1 MTQVHGRVEAF
12 EDRPEEEPV
21 RVATY
26 TRISTDEA
34 HQPYSLSAQAERLA
48 SYIAS
53 QPRWTLVR
61 EFTDQMTGA
70 VLERPGLERALA
82 EARAHRFDLLLVYRV
97 DRLARS
103 VRALA
108 HILEDL
114 ETAGVAFRSAT
125 EPFDTATAG
134 GRMFVQ
140 MLGVFAEFER
150 ATIVERVIAGM
161 ERKAATGG
169 WPGGYRPFGYE
180 PDRETG
186 QLVVKEDEAP
196 LVEIIFDLYANK
208 RMGSRAVAQWL
219 NQGGHR
225 TKAGRPWSHTSVLT
239 VLRNRAYVG
248 EIFFRGRYH
257 SSPHPR
263 LIPEQLFETAQR
275 VLESRAEDMGLRRSN
290 GSDYLLTGLLR
301 CEKCGKRFIG
311 ASAKGNA
318 YRYAYYVCFSR
329 HRYGTAECDQDR
341 LRADELEEK
350 VVESLL
356 ATLARR
362 DLLEEAVTRWG
373 EIVESARPDRERELA
388 AVEARIR
395 KAQGALDRHFQAFED
410 GRLREEVCTRRIEE
424 LSVVLT
430 SLEARRAE
438 LIEESSGSQPSLPDS
453 TELAQLPEEIE
464 RALRDGRLPERKAV
478 MQALVTEIQV
488 RDRTHIQPV
497 FRVPVFGP
505 PHGLVPP
512 AGLEPA
518 LPAPEADALSAELRG
533 RDERV

>member
-1 MTQVHGRVEAF
+1 M
-12 EDRPEEEPV
+12 

-26 TRISTDEA
+26 MRISTDEA
-34 HQPYSLSAQAERLA
+34 HQPYSLSAQAERLG

-53 QPRWTLVR
+53 QPGWTLTR

-103 VRALA
+103 VRTLA
-108 HILEDL
+108 HIVAELDE
-114 ETAGVAFRSAT
+114 ARVAFRSAT
-125 EPFDTATAG
+125 EPFDTSTPG

-186 QLVVKEDEAP
+186 LLVVKEDEAP
-196 LVEIIFDLYANK
+196 LVPIIFDLYANK

-219 NQGGHR
+219 NRRGHR
-225 TKAGRPWSHTSVLT
+225 TKAGRPWSHTAVLT
-239 VLRNRAYVG
+239 VLTNRVYVG

-257 SSPHPR
+257 AALHPH
-263 LIPEQLFETAQR
+263 LVEAHVFETVQAI
-275 VLESRAEDMGLRRSN
+275 LESRGEDMGLRRTN
-290 GSDYLLTGLLR
+290 GSQYLLTGLLR

-329 HRYGTAECDQDR
+329 HRYGTQECDQDR
-341 LRADELEEK
+341 LRADELETR
-350 VVESLL
+350 VLESLL
-356 ATLARR
+356 STLGRR
-362 DLLEEAVTRWG
+362 DLLEDAVTRWG
-373 EIVESARPDRERELA
+373 EIVESGRPDRARELA
-388 AVEARIR
+388 VVEARIR
-395 KAQGALDRHFQAFED
+395 KSQGRWIATSGRSRREGSGRRHALGGSRSSP
-410 GRLREEVCTRRIEE
+410 RI
-424 LSVVLT
+424 
-430 SLEARRAE
+430 
-438 LIEESSGSQPSLPDS
+438 
-453 TELAQLPEEIE
+453 
-464 RALRDGRLPERKAV
+464 
-478 MQALVTEIQV
+478 
-488 RDRTHIQPV
+488 
-497 FRVPVFGP
+497 
-505 PHGLVPP
+505 
-512 AGLEPA
+512 
-518 LPAPEADALSAELRG
+518 
-533 RDERV
+533 